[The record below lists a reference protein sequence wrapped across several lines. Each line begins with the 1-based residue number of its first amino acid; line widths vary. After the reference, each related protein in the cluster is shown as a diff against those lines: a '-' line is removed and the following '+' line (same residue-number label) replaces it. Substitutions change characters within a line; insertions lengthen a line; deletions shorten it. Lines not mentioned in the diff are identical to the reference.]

1 MHVWTAKD
9 APLNATYS
17 VVPDGDVLA
26 LIMESRGGGAD
37 IAAGIP
43 GRNADYNEA
52 LDVLLGRLRQFGASI
67 LDALVDSR
75 RTQTLGLAP
84 AARWIL
90 SGPVRLA
97 DVADDDAL
105 RFAMGRMQ
113 ERIAQDDGA
122 PKGGNRTKRI
132 TPIS

>member
-90 SGPVRLA
+90 SGPGRLA
-97 DVADDDAL
+97 GLAGLAAVMVAL
-105 RFAMGRMQ
+105 GRQ
-113 ERIAQDDGA
+113 PGRSGQDD
-122 PKGGNRTKRI
+122 
-132 TPIS
+132 